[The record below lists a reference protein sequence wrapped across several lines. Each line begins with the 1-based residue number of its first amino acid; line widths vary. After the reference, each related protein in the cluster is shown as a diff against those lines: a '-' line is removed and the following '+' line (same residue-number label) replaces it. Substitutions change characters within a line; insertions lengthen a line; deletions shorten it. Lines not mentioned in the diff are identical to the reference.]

1 MNFTFVNR
9 LIPKSKLTLKPTP
22 KLPTPKICKNCK
34 FSIYKNPDTLC
45 AFQKFKYNDE
55 YNDDTFEYYLPAI
68 SCRLDEKICGIS
80 AKNYELK

>member
-9 LIPKSKLTLKPTP
+9 LIPKSIPRPTP
-22 KLPTPKICKNCK
+22 KLPTPKFCKNCK
-34 FSIYKNPDTLC
+34 FSIYKNSDTLC
-45 AFQKFKYNDE
+45 TFQKFKYEDIQN
-55 YNDDTFEYYLPAI
+55 NDDTFEYYLPAI